1 MANNLGSL
9 VVSLGLDAAEFTR
22 GLSKSEYQTQQWVRR
37 FETGIEAARTGAL
50 AAFAAMGTA
59 AAVLD
64 RQLNSIAGFQDL
76 ADKMGDTAQEV
87 ASLKL
92 AFDLSG
98 VSAETAAAAS
108 VKLTSAL
115 AKTDDESKGVGAAL
129 KAIGLEMDEFKRL
142 TPVAQIDAVAQ
153 ALAGFEDGAG
163 KTAVAVQ
170 LFGKSG
176 ADLIPMLNDLAE
188 EGGRQV
194 TLTGQQIAAAD
205 EYSKSTARLRSEV
218 QTLVAVTAADAAP
231 VLTQMVQILRDTT
244 AYSTSGAG
252 GVSLLTGT
260 LLGAKTALET
270 VLVVG
275 SQVASVFREIGDFAG
290 AYAAVSVAL
299 IKGDVDGAK
308 AIGAAYRELSSQRL
322 KALDDYQSKV
332 MGGQSGFWRMP
343 TLGTDAPQASYSN
356 EGRNYAQRP
365 KAIQFTPYV
374 PRAGGGSASTGK
386 TAAEKA
392 QQDYDDFVRKTEED
406 RVAYLGRRAEQQ
418 LREQDE
424 IEKRYIREQAEFEAA
439 AGEYVYQRNL
449 KRWEDEQKARE
460 DLAKKAADA
469 QAAQVERLGD
479 AFSNTFDTAFR
490 EGMKVGDL
498 IKKLAFD
505 AINIQFLTP
514 ATQKAG
520 NWLGSTVSSIFKSF
534 DGGGYTGSG
543 SRSGGID
550 GKGGFLSVL
559 HPNETVLD
567 HTKGQG
573 MGGGATAVIQQ
584 TFNFGNASADTV
596 AQLRAEA
603 ARIKAETLAAV
614 PAAVLQARRTSTG
627 FAAALRGA

>member
-1 MANNLGSL
+1 MTTQAK
-9 VVSLGLDAAEFTR
+9 VVLSAED
-22 GLSKSEYQTQQWVRR
+22 
-37 FETGIEAARTGAL
+37 RTS
-50 AAFAAMGTA
+50 AAFASVMRNADKLGFSFDTLKA
-59 AAVLD
+59 GAIGALSALAVPV
-64 RQLNSIAGFQDL
+64 SVAGIATVFNESRRAIDGLQDL
-76 ADKMGDTAQEV
+76 AD
-87 ASLKL
+87 ASG
-92 AFDLSG
+92 S
-98 VSAETAAAAS
+98 S
-108 VKLTSAL
+108 VEAISAL
-115 AKTDDESKGVGAAL
+115 DNIARSTGGNLETVSSILVKFNGVLADADPNKGVGASL
-129 KAIGLEMDEFKRL
+129 KAIGLSVEELKRL
-142 TPVAQIDAVAQ
+142 DPAE
-153 ALAGFEDGAG
+153 ALRA
-163 KTAVAVQ
+163 TAVAVERLGSETDKARVYQ
-170 LFGKSG
+170 ELFGK
-176 ADLIPMLNDLAE
+176 ATRDAAPFLKDLAE
-188 EGGRQV
+188 AKRLDA
-194 TLTGQQIAAAD
+194 TLTADQVEQMDRFNKEMSKLQAAA
-205 EYSKSTARLRSEV
+205 TNVGRSLSIGLA
-218 QTLVAVTAADAAP
+218 T
-231 VLTQMVQILRDTT
+231 
-244 AYSTSGAG
+244 
-252 GVSLLTGT
+252 
-260 LLGAKTALET
+260 
-270 VLVVG
+270 
-275 SQVASVFREIGDFAG
+275 EINGI
-290 AYAAVSVAL
+290 
-299 IKGDVDGAK
+299 IKKFED
-308 AIGAAYRELSSQRL
+308 
-322 KALDDYQSKV
+322 
-332 MGGQSGFWRMP
+332 
-343 TLGTDAPQASYSN
+343 
-356 EGRNYAQRP
+356 
-365 KAIQFTPYV
+365 
-374 PRAGGGSASTGK
+374 
-386 TAAEKA
+386 AEKA
-392 QQDYDDFVRKTEED
+392 GKSFLRTIFLTPAEMEKKNRDAGAFGLKPDSQRWASGPIIDPNDPRAALRIMERAQDTRPNASVLPPPSSGSARATASARTGLSAAQKAAQDYDDFVRKTEED

-520 NWLGSTVSSIFKSF
+520 NWLGSAVSSLFSF

-567 HTKGQG
+567 HTRGQG